1 MSPPAGPGQSPGGV
15 QGAKPLESSGMSHV
29 LVAEN
34 GLKYQKILQFT
45 VLQKRPKL
53 HFQCNVDTYFSLFY
67 SCLVIEK
74 SVLRKLSAVLHKN

>member
-1 MSPPAGPGQSPGGV
+1 MSPQAGAGLCPGGGPGTKLLEAPGI
-15 QGAKPLESSGMSHV
+15 SHF

-53 HFQCNVDTYFSLFY
+53 HFQCNMSFLPRS
-67 SCLVIEK
+67 
-74 SVLRKLSAVLHKN
+74 